1 MVKDVVKVGN
11 PVPGRFAGEG
21 RAKDPGGVTV
31 AHPDLHGVY
40 DIAASNL
47 AASHQHYL
55 ASIRI
60 IVASV
65 SVTHPILVEVGQV
78 GK

>member
-40 DIAASNL
+40 DKPTHYPGVLFRDGEAYVIA
-47 AASHQHYL
+47 
-55 ASIRI
+55 
-60 IVASV
+60 
-65 SVTHPILVEVGQV
+65 
-78 GK
+78 